1 MKFAIAKMEQMLP
14 AYLLV
19 TAEAW
24 HCALPLT
31 QVIEVLRPFEVGANA
46 GTMRGERG
54 SVTVRGQSV
63 PVVDLGTVLGGAET
77 EMRARLVHVRMKGAR
92 EAVLAVDRVLGVQRF
107 EPEHLRR
114 MPVAGVS
121 REASVLERDI
131 ASLLEM
137 GGLVSDEDWIEDE
150 QSSEVA

>member
-1 MKFAIAKMEQMLP
+1 MRFAIAKLETILP
-14 AYLLV
+14 AYLMV
-19 TAEAW
+19 AVEAW

-31 QVIEVLRPFEVGANA
+31 QTIEVLRPFEVGANA
-46 GTMRGERG
+46 GTMRGEVG
-54 SVTVRGQSV
+54 SSTVRGRTL
-63 PVVDLGTVLGGAET
+63 PVVDLVTVLGGAGVER
-77 EMRARLVHVRMKGAR
+77 RARLVHVRMEGGR
-92 EAVLAVDRVLGVQRF
+92 EAVLAVDRVLGVQRI

-137 GGLVSDEDWIEDE
+137 GGLVSDADWIEDR